1 MTSVQVDPLRVSLA
15 LLGTFGEALDGLVC
29 HDLPFPMRLDLVAV
43 GLFLVLPFSAL
54 WCPSLD
60 MLTGCSLLLNLHL
73 LELLALFASFRQGYL
88 DGAPIVLN
96 PHRSC

>member
-29 HDLPFPMRLDLVAV
+29 HDLPFPMRLDLIAV

-54 WCPSLD
+54 
-60 MLTGCSLLLNLHL
+60 
-73 LELLALFASFRQGYL
+73 
-88 DGAPIVLN
+88 
-96 PHRSC
+96 